1 MDNLTAVQFF
11 SKTKSELHC
20 FRKGLE
26 MMTDDPEDRGGQ
38 PGADLRN

>member
-20 FRKGLE
+20 IRKGLE
-26 MMTDDPEDRGGQ
+26 MMMDGLEDRGGQ
-38 PGADLRN
+38 PGADPRN